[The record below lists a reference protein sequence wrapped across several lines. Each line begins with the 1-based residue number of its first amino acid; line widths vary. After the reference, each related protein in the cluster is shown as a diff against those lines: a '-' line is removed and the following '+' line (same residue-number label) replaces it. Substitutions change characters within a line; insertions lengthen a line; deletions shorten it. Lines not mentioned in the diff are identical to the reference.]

1 MKKLFI
7 AVMLLCLCMNNS
19 SAQEVVRNGNT
30 FSQVNKSTSHKADT
44 LITSYVWQDSKGVK
58 SPIIIN
64 KSTGRCYVWKTSKN
78 NKRYKK
84 YMDAEICQTICRELG
99 IEYKSRNRK

>member
-1 MKKLFI
+1 MKKIFFTALM
-7 AVMLLCLCMNNS
+7 MLALCMNNS
-19 SAQEVVRNGNT
+19 SAQNVVRNGNT

-44 LITSYVWQDSKGVK
+44 LVTSYVWQDSKGVK

-84 YMDAEICQTICRELG
+84 YMEPEVCKVICKELN
-99 IEYKSRNRK
+99 IEYKPKK